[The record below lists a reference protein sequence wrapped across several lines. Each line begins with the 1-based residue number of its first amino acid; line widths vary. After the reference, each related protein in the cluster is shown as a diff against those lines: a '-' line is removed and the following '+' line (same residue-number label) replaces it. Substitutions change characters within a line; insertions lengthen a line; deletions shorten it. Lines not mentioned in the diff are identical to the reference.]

1 MDIMMG
7 LSAIS
12 QTLAITKELRSIDR
26 EMDVAELKLRLS
38 DLVGGLLEAK
48 EALQDAKEERRNLIE
63 QIAELKTKLTDRGK
77 LEDENG
83 LLFTLNDNGS
93 RVGEPFCNHC
103 YVNDE
108 KMFRLIPSSW
118 NRTTKYDCTHCNF
131 MHLPEAG
138 RVR

>member
-26 EMDVAELKLRLS
+26 ELDVAELKLRLS

-48 EALQDAKEERRNLIE
+48 EALQDAKEERRNLLE
-63 QIAELKTKLTDRGK
+63 QIAELKTKLSDRGR

-93 RVGEPFCNHC
+93 RVGEPFCNQC
-103 YVNDE
+103 YVKED
-108 KMFRLIPSSW
+108 KLFRLVYGPYAGGS
-118 NRTTKYDCTHCNF
+118 HLCNNYLGVF
-131 MHLPEAG
+131 GKGG
-138 RVR
+138 RISF